1 MLSPSF
7 IKNNLTKMIPRCRK
21 IAHSKIS
28 PGLHH
33 IFSISCCNSPFKY
46 TCELTNTCLIPR
58 FHFSIDVHQVLPIL
72 TITLSLQKKFSHL
85 HLMKQYIKWKYLSSS
100 IVWASSNVVLF
111 DNIWYEIRA
120 EKLGQIIFLWA
131 KSELLH
137 SC

>member
-1 MLSPSF
+1 MLFPSF

-28 PGLHH
+28 PGLYH
-33 IFSISCCNSPFKY
+33 IFQYYVVTVPSNTHVSSVIRVWSLDSIFQLMCIRYYQFWRLHSPY
-46 TCELTNTCLIPR
+46 
-58 FHFSIDVHQVLPIL
+58 
-72 TITLSLQKKFSHL
+72 KKKLSHL